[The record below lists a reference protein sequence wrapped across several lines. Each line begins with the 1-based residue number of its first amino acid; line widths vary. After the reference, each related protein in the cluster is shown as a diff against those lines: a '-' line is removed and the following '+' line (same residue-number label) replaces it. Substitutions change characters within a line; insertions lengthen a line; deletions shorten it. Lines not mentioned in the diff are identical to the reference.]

1 MFSKKCLEFLFSFR
15 NVDCRDAVTAPK
27 VKLHVMSWLQPYISK
42 LKRRVSGRFEE
53 KFQNDRRPFRI
64 LKYDQ

>member
-1 MFSKKCLEFLFSFR
+1 MLIAG
-15 NVDCRDAVTAPK
+15 AVTAPK
-27 VKLHVMSWLQPYISK
+27 VQLHVMSWLQPYISK

-64 LKYDQ
+64 LKHDQ